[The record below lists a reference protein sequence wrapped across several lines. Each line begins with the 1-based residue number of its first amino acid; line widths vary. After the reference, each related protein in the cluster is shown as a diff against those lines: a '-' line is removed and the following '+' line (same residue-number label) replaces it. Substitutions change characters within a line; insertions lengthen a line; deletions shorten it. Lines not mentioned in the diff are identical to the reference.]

1 MRFFKAIGLCLDK
14 DIEIWC
20 DNQQTVGLLT
30 KLDPKLKT
38 KLRHVDIH
46 HHWLR
51 QEVQEGNIQITW
63 RPTNEIPA
71 DGMTKAL
78 MALNHQDFVKLLGMR
93 EIPIYARS
101 E

>member
-38 KLRHVDIH
+38 KLRHVDVH

-51 QEVQEGNIQITW
+51 QEVQEGNIRISW
-63 RPTNEIPA
+63 RPTSEMPT

-78 MALNHQDFVKLLGMR
+78 PAPKHQEFVKILGMR
-93 EIPIYARS
+93 EILHHTRTS
-101 E
+101 